1 MSKLTASFRIFFV
14 ASLAVFV
21 ALAFGFIPINGT
33 ADEVSEVSP
42 FVDVSARKRA
52 LAELPKRE
60 RLKYCANNF
69 SGIVMKREATITGA
83 IQRQQSNVQM
93 AGHSLF
99 QSVERYFSDDEF
111 AAADIRDALE
121 EAVRINAFS
130 DVKPYRPKEYPN
142 YNKFNEPYFQLA
154 VFLTPLAHAYL
165 VMKAEYPNDIQFLES
180 LRLWGDSLYKIT
192 VNGKNDF
199 KGKVKGIDRRALHA
213 MGYAHWG
220 NATENPE
227 VLKTA
232 YKYYKK
238 ALRCVGKKGKDRVWR
253 HWAKKKDHVYYPNM
267 TYQATLAAAFALHRS
282 GYDDVY
288 VMAPKKGT
296 IVDGMVWLW
305 DAVFDRNQFQLKKL
319 RGSGSRTIAWAEIFV
334 HEFPEHPHAEKMR
347 TWIAQKN
354 RPVYGA
360 FAGGPV
366 SCLYRQI
373 N

>member
-1 MSKLTASFRIFFV
+1 MSKLTASFRIFSV
-14 ASLAVFV
+14 ASLAMFV

-33 ADEVSEVSP
+33 ADEVSGVSP

-130 DVKPYRPKEYPN
+130 DVRPYRPKEYPN

-165 VMKAEYPNDIQFLES
+165 VMKAEYPNDTQFLES

-220 NATENPE
+220 NATE
-227 VLKTA
+227 K
-232 YKYYKK
+232 
-238 ALRCVGKKGKDRVWR
+238 
-253 HWAKKKDHVYYPNM
+253 
-267 TYQATLAAAFALHRS
+267 S
-282 GYDDVY
+282 
-288 VMAPKKGT
+288 
-296 IVDGMVWLW
+296 
-305 DAVFDRNQFQLKKL
+305 
-319 RGSGSRTIAWAEIFV
+319 
-334 HEFPEHPHAEKMR
+334 
-347 TWIAQKN
+347 
-354 RPVYGA
+354 
-360 FAGGPV
+360 
-366 SCLYRQI
+366 
-373 N
+373 

>member
-42 FVDVSARKRA
+42 FVDVSDQEKGIGRIAKK
-52 LAELPKRE
+52 ESV
-60 RLKYCANNF
+60 LKYCANNF

-199 KGKVKGIDRRALHA
+199 TGQSQ
-213 MGYAHWG
+213 GY
-220 NATENPE
+220 
-227 VLKTA
+227 
-232 YKYYKK
+232 
-238 ALRCVGKKGKDRVWR
+238 
-253 HWAKKKDHVYYPNM
+253 
-267 TYQATLAAAFALHRS
+267 
-282 GYDDVY
+282 
-288 VMAPKKGT
+288 
-296 IVDGMVWLW
+296 
-305 DAVFDRNQFQLKKL
+305 
-319 RGSGSRTIAWAEIFV
+319 
-334 HEFPEHPHAEKMR
+334 
-347 TWIAQKN
+347 
-354 RPVYGA
+354 
-360 FAGGPV
+360 
-366 SCLYRQI
+366 
-373 N
+373 